1 MTEITITAKYDET
14 ETTFDEITD
23 SIMQLG
29 FIDFEITEKEIK
41 DEQG

>member
-1 MTEITITAKYDET
+1 MTKITITAKYDET

-29 FIDFEITEKEIK
+29 FFDFEIEEKEI
-41 DEQG
+41 EE